1 MLPAMSC
8 LWGRGGCRI
17 HPTGV
22 PRAFKPLATTIDLVA
37 PEPHQGF
44 VHLHHA
50 ILSILTD
57 NELSRVQ
64 ATRWQTLRAWWMWI
78 LAGEL
83 LWWANFKAL
92 LTCIVRLGRSYTGR
106 THFHYRTL
114 RCLLAECAGHCVV
127 H

>member
-1 MLPAMSC
+1 MTHLAS
-8 LWGRGGCRI
+8 
-17 HPTGV
+17 V
-22 PRAFKPLATTIDLVA
+22 PRLCKSLATAIDQLR
-37 PEPHQGF
+37 PEPHQGSM
-44 VHLHHA
+44 HLHHA
-50 ILSILTD
+50 ILSAFTD
-57 NELSRVQ
+57 PELSWVQ

-114 RCLLAECAGHCVV
+114 RCLLAECAVTLRGA
-127 H
+127 